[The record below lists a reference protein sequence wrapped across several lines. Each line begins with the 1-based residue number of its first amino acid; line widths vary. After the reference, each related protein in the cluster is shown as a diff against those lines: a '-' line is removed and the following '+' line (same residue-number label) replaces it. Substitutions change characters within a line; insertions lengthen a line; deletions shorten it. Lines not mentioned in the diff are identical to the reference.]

1 MRPGQGAVDNCRGV
15 EMATKGGQEKMAVV
29 NLDWFFTRENLE
41 KFSDEEL
48 ESILRELQ
56 EIQIEK
62 RGGRAGDA
70 G

>member
-1 MRPGQGAVDNCRGV
+1 MKAK
-15 EMATKGGQEKMAVV
+15 AGQEKMSVV
-29 NLDWFFTRENLE
+29 DVDWFFTRENLE

-56 EIQIEK
+56 EIEIEIW
-62 RGGRAGDA
+62 GGRAGGA

>member
-1 MRPGQGAVDNCRGV
+1 M
-15 EMATKGGQEKMAVV
+15 KGKAGQEKMSVV
-29 NLDWFFTRENLE
+29 DVDWFFTRENLE

-56 EIQIEK
+56 EIEMEK
-62 RGGRAGDA
+62 RGGQAGDA

>member
-1 MRPGQGAVDNCRGV
+1 M
-15 EMATKGGQEKMAVV
+15 KGKAGQEKMIRVDV
-29 NLDWFFTRENLE
+29 DWFFTRENLE

-56 EIQIEK
+56 EIEIEIW
-62 RGGRAGDA
+62 GGRAGGA

>member
-1 MRPGQGAVDNCRGV
+1 M
-15 EMATKGGQEKMAVV
+15 KGKASQEKMIRVDV
-29 NLDWFFTRENLE
+29 DWFFTRENLE

-56 EIQIEK
+56 EIEIEIW
-62 RGGRAGDA
+62 GGRAGGA